1 MLPLLAHEVIVTGR
15 FNDLRSYVGS

>member
-15 FNDLRSYVGS
+15 FNNLRSYVGS